1 MNVKSPKPSRLIG
14 LLLVAALLVL
24 AASAC
29 SLGDESSDDTANTT
43 STTAEGD
50 GAQEGSSVPGTLRIA
65 QAEAPD
71 AFDPA
76 TLGDNRSI
84 ELAQNVFDGLTAVDE
99 ESLEA
104 VPSLAESWEVS
115 DDGKTYTFTLREATF
130 HDGTPVTAQHFVD
143 ALNRTLSPEIGSGYV
158 FFLSAIEG
166 ASEVNEGEAETA
178 SGIRAVD
185 ERTLEIR
192 LNNPAAYFPALAGMW
207 PYWVTD
213 AETIAEHGDDWT
225 TPPNVNG
232 TGAFELT
239 DVQADTQYTF
249 ERNED
254 YVHGAPEL
262 ERVVVSIVPDP
273 AAQLARYKAGEFDVI
288 YNLTAA
294 TYREVQAD
302 EELREQFH
310 STPILRN
317 VWINMRND
325 VPPFDDKN
333 VRLAFNHA
341 IDKEALIEVA
351 LGGLGSPA
359 HTFLP
364 PGLPGSVAEDRDPIE
379 FDPELARE
387 LLADA
392 GYEDGEGFPSLDLHY
407 PSGAEFQ
414 TVFEFVQGQLQ
425 ENLGITIGLRPMPRT
440 AYNELLNDAERR
452 PILSQFGFGLDY
464 PDPQEQHEYLGVSQ
478 PAGFANYA
486 NYSNPEFDRLIQEA
500 NATTD
505 TEERYEIHR
514 RAETIYLDDAPIVPL
529 YHPLGT
535 WLAKPY
541 VQGFERTPLYQVRWH
556 GVTVE

>member
-1 MNVKSPKPSRLIG
+1 MNVKRPRSSRLLG
-14 LLLVAALLVL
+14 LLLVAVLLGL
-24 AASAC
+24 AVTAC
-29 SLGDESSDDTANTT
+29 SFGDDDTSDADTT
-43 STTAEGD
+43 GTETAPTD
-50 GAQEGSSVPGTLRIA
+50 AGSPNPGTLRIA

-84 ELAQNVFDGLTAVDE
+84 ELAQNVFDGLTAVDQ

-104 VPSLAESWEVS
+104 IPSLAEEWEVS
-115 DDGKTYTFTLREATF
+115 DDGKTYTFTLGEANF
-130 HDGTPVTAQHFVD
+130 HDGTPVTAQDVVD
-143 ALNRTLSPEIGSGYV
+143 SLNRTLSPEVGSGYV

-178 SGIRAVD
+178 SGIRAVG
-185 ERTLEIR
+185 ERTVEIR
-192 LNNPAAYFPALAGMW
+192 LNNPAGYFPSLVGMW
-207 PYWVTD
+207 PYWVTNS
-213 AETIAEHGDDWT
+213 ETIAEHGDKWT

-232 TGAFELT
+232 TGAFKLT
-239 DVQADTQYTF
+239 DLQADTKYTF

-254 YVHGAPEL
+254 YMHGAPEL

-294 TYREVQAD
+294 TYREVQND

-310 STPILRN
+310 STPILRTT
-317 VWINMRND
+317 WINMRND
-325 VPPFDDKN
+325 VEPFNDKN

-364 PGLPGSVAEDRDPIE
+364 PGLPGSVAEDRDPID

-387 LLADA
+387 LLAEA
-392 GYEDGEGFPSLDLHY
+392 GYENGEGFPSLDLHY
-407 PSGAEFQ
+407 PSGSEFQ

-425 ENLGITIGLRPMPRT
+425 ENLGIRIGLKPMPRT

-505 TEERYEIHR
+505 TEERYELHR
-514 RAETIYLDDAPIVPL
+514 EAETLYLDDAPIVPL

-541 VQGFERTPLYQVRWH
+541 VDGFELTPLYQTRWQ
-556 GVTVE
+556 GVTVG